1 MVFVEGG
8 TFVMGTDSVAFGVGR
23 DETPA
28 HKVTVSDYYI
38 GKYEIT
44 QKQWKSI
51 MGDNPSHYQEDENLP
66 VENINFYD
74 AVAFIRH
81 LNDLTGLNFD
91 LPTEAEWEYA
101 AQGGKYGGGFIYSG
115 SNNPENV
122 AWYQNNSSGKT
133 KMIGKKMP
141 NALGIYDMSGNVW
154 EWCRDYYDS
163 TYYQHVTDTIDPQ
176 GAVLSAQRNMRG
188 GSVQL
193 ESTYCRVTNREGY
206 DPSAKDSDYG
216 FRIKLK
222 IK

>member
-1 MVFVEGG
+1 
-8 TFVMGTDSVAFGVGR
+8 
-23 DETPA
+23 
-28 HKVTVSDYYI
+28 
-38 GKYEIT
+38 
-44 QKQWKSI
+44 
-51 MGDNPSHYQEDENLP
+51 
-66 VENINFYD
+66 
-74 AVAFIRH
+74 
-81 LNDLTGLNFD
+81 
-91 LPTEAEWEYA
+91 
-101 AQGGKYGGGFIYSG
+101 
-115 SNNPENV
+115 
-122 AWYQNNSSGKT
+122 
-133 KMIGKKMP
+133 MIGKKMP